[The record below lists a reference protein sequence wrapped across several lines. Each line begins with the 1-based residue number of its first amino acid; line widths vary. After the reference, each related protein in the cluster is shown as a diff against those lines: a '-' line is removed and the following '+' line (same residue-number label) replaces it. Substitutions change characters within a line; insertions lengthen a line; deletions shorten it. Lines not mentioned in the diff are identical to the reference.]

1 MGDARDDG
9 FRMIDEKAIF
19 DLRVARDE
27 VPSHGLEKQLRADAK
42 QRAAFASRYGLE
54 GVESLHAD
62 VALRPW
68 RREGLA
74 VSGRVTATVV
84 QRCVVTLEP
93 VENAIDEDIEIRFDP
108 HPESAPVEAEDDP
121 PEPMPA
127 GRADI
132 GRVVEEFFALGI
144 DPYPR
149 KPGVVFDAGETDEAD
164 SDGDADNPFKALGAL
179 RNGRKDG

>member
-1 MGDARDDG
+1 MT
-9 FRMIDEKAIF
+9 KA
-19 DLRVARDE
+19 AAS
-27 VPSHGLEKQLRADAK
+27 VPPLASWSHPTVDVPEQGLEKVRKAGDAERAEIASALKLASLDALET
-42 QRAAFASRYGLE
+42 RYRIMSVAGGGWRLK
-54 GVESLHAD
+54 GQVAAD
-62 VALRPW
+62 V
-68 RREGLA
+68 
-74 VSGRVTATVV
+74 V
-84 QRCVVTLEP
+84 QSCVVTLEP
-93 VENAIDEDIEIRFDP
+93 VENAIDEDIDIRFDP

-164 SDGDADNPFKALGAL
+164 SDGDADNPFKALDAL